1 MPSDFPMKDP
11 QEIWQNQPTEPL
23 KMSATDL
30 RRKAL
35 ELQSKARFAAVFT
48 IIMGIIFCVFFAW
61 SFARAHTL
69 LARMGF
75 ALGSLCMIYAA
86 YHIYKWTWPG
96 SLPEK
101 APIDTCLEFYRRELE
116 RQRDYSHRWWRSGL
130 PVLTL
135 LGVVMAAVGTGARNA
150 PPRWLLALGANKHPL
165 LNALPFFLVLAI
177 WVVAFLI
184 LRKKQGPKILQRE
197 IEELRAFERENR

>member
-1 MPSDFPMKDP
+1 MPSDFTMKDP
-11 QEIWQNQPTEPL
+11 QVIWQNQPTEPL

-35 ELQSKARFAAVFT
+35 ETQSKARFTALFT
-48 IIMGIIFCVFFAW
+48 IIVGIMCCVVFAW
-61 SFARAHTL
+61 SFARAHAA
-69 LARMGF
+69 LARMGYG
-75 ALGSLCMIYAA
+75 LVSLCMIYAA
-86 YHIYKWTWPG
+86 YHVYKWTWPG
-96 SLPEK
+96 NLPEE
-101 APIDTCLEFYRRELE
+101 APINTCIEFYRRELE

-150 PPRWLLALGANKHPL
+150 PPHPL
-165 LNALPFFLVLAI
+165 LNALPFLLVLAI
-177 WVVAFLI
+177 WVVAFLL
-184 LRKKQGPKILQRE
+184 LRKKLGRENLQRE

>member
-1 MPSDFPMKDP
+1 MPSNFPIQDP

-35 ELQSKARFAAVFT
+35 ELQSKARSAAAFT
-48 IIMGIIFCVFFAW
+48 IIMGIVFCVFSAW
-61 SFARAHTL
+61 SFARAHET

-75 ALGSLCMIYAA
+75 ALVGLCMIYAA
-86 YHIYKWTWPG
+86 YHAYKWTWPG
-96 SLPEK
+96 NLPEE
-101 APIDTCLEFYRRELE
+101 APIDTCLQFYRRELE
-116 RQRDYSHRWWRSGL
+116 RQRDYNQRWWRSPL

-150 PPRWLLALGANKHPL
+150 PPHPL

-177 WVVAFLI
+177 WVVAFL
-184 LRKKQGPKILQRE
+184 LLKKRQGRENLQQE
-197 IEELRAFERENR
+197 IEELRAFDERHQD